1 MRLRLELHPP
11 IQGPAENAMHS
22 MAIREIGYDARRGT
36 FRVNFIKGR
45 PQRRSWMK
53 QIMINPRPTKL
64 LLLAAV
70 CYFLPI
76 FSMFGTETDVRGI
89 DDQSPFSPNF
99 LSELAAAGGT
109 DKPVPQLESLYQK
122 FKQPAEQAEIELT
135 IARILCQRAGF
146 VDWPESLKWYDKAL
160 VRDLPSTTLAKQF
173 ILRGNV
179 HEVLKHKAEALAD
192 YVRGLVICL
201 EFNLPDVWPQEDG
214 DGKLKPPPINSG
226 FDDQDEAHR
235 LADRQRAADYRR
247 ERALVKQEQDL
258 LMQRYYYVEAI
269 QRVLKDN
276 KLEEAALRA
285 ICENLTNRK
294 DCISEV
300 LRRAKESNPR
310 PWP

>member
-1 MRLRLELHPP
+1 
-11 IQGPAENAMHS
+11 
-22 MAIREIGYDARRGT
+22 
-36 FRVNFIKGR
+36 
-45 PQRRSWMK
+45 MK
-53 QIMINPRPTKL
+53 QIMINLRQTKL
-64 LLLAAV
+64 LLLAVV
-70 CYFLPI
+70 CCFVPI
-76 FSMFGTETDVRGI
+76 FSVFGTETDLQGI

-99 LSELAAAGGT
+99 LSELTAAGGT

-122 FKQPAEQAEIELT
+122 FKQPVEQAEIELT
-135 IARILCQRAGF
+135 IARILCQRTGF

-179 HEVLKHKAEALAD
+179 HEVLKNQEEALAD

-201 EFNLPDVWPQEDG
+201 EFNLPDTWPTEDG

-226 FDDQDEAHR
+226 FDDRDEAHR

-269 QRVLKDN
+269 KRILNN
-276 KLEEAALRA
+276 KKLDEAALRET
-285 ICENLTNRK
+285 CKNLTNRK
-294 DCISEV
+294 DRVDEV